1 MFSSRDAKASTAI
14 QESHYNAFLEKEGQT
29 DISVDRLSIAPE
41 EEAVAIADNVGTART
56 LPATFY
62 GWAVVTAEEARR
74 SEREAIASPL
84 KNNPYHADICLPEL
98 TAEDREEQKR
108 HAQELADISR
118 WRERPN
124 LPEDDH
130 QEIEN
135 EDDHQEIENED
146 DHQEIENEDDHQ
158 EIENEKKKDH
168 IQ

>member
-1 MFSSRDAKASTAI
+1 MNIPNDIAPEEDLGRSVFSSRDAKRARRSRV
-14 QESHYNAFLEKEGQT
+14 SLNAFLEKEGQT

-41 EEAVAIADNVGTART
+41 AEAIAIADNVAVERNR
-56 LPATFY
+56 TFY

-84 KNNPYHADICLPEL
+84 KNNSYHADIRLPEL

-135 EDDHQEIENED
+135 
-146 DHQEIENEDDHQ
+146 
-158 EIENEKKKDH
+158 
-168 IQ
+168 

>member
-1 MFSSRDAKASTAI
+1 MNIPNNIAPEEDLGRSVFSSRDAKRARRSRV
-14 QESHYNAFLEKEGQT
+14 SLNAFLEKEGQT

-41 EEAVAIADNVGTART
+41 EEAVAIADNVGTARNR
-56 LPATFY
+56 TFY

-84 KNNPYHADICLPEL
+84 KNNLYHADIRLPEL

-135 EDDHQEIENED
+135 
-146 DHQEIENEDDHQ
+146 
-158 EIENEKKKDH
+158 
-168 IQ
+168 

>member
-1 MFSSRDAKASTAI
+1 MNIPNNIAPEEDLGRSVFSSRDAKRARRSRV
-14 QESHYNAFLEKEGQT
+14 SLNAFLEKEGQT

-41 EEAVAIADNVGTART
+41 AEAIAIADNVAAERNR
-56 LPATFY
+56 TFY

-146 DHQEIENEDDHQ
+146 DHQEIEN
-158 EIENEKKKDH
+158 
-168 IQ
+168 

>member
-1 MFSSRDAKASTAI
+1 MNIPNNIAPEEDLGRGIFSRRNARRAERSRAP
-14 QESHYNAFLEKEGQT
+14 YNVFLEKVGQT

-41 EEAVAIADNVGTART
+41 KEAVAIADNVGAART
-56 LPATFY
+56 PPADCY

-84 KNNPYHADICLPEL
+84 NTNPYHADIRLPDL

-108 HAQELADISR
+108 HAQELADVSR

-135 EDDHQEIENED
+135 
-146 DHQEIENEDDHQ
+146 
-158 EIENEKKKDH
+158 
-168 IQ
+168 